1 MKEELLVKKSDNR
14 KKQEKGFWYVLMHR
28 DKKGRKSLVLLLF
41 LLLTV
46 VLLSTS
52 VYAWFTANYVVSVT
66 DLDVTVA
73 SGSGIQISTDAINW
87 KSLVTSSELLAAS
100 STYAD
105 AVNQVPT
112 RVNTGTILNPVSTV
126 NTVAAVN
133 GYKVGGEN
141 TKSLQ
146 GLKMYLG
153 SVTNNSLGN
162 YILTATEENDRNG
175 ASGNYL
181 AFDVFIKS
189 DFSENTTLYLTKNT
203 SVKGYTV
210 NSGIDTDIEYAS
222 RIAIIDEGN
231 TASSS
236 TTSTMQALNDG
247 TSAIFIE
254 PNYDVHTA
262 TGVNHASNVYG
273 ITTYATTAAYNTAN
287 DSSVTYQ
294 PALAYS
300 GVKAPIAANQ
310 ADYSTGATTGVKWG
324 DATATNYGS
333 LFGDVTINKLIAS
346 DNDTAA
352 SGTHTELMTLK
363 PGVTKLR
370 IYMWIEGQDI
380 DCENKASG
388 GTLIFNLG
396 FEVNEPGTN
405 PVTP

>member
-1 MKEELLVKKSDNR
+1 MDDVVLVKKKNEDK
-14 KKQEKGFWYVLMHR
+14 KKQKGVWYILMHR
-28 DKKGRKSLVLLLF
+28 DKKGRKGLSLLLF

-66 DLDVTVA
+66 DLEVTVA
-73 SGSGIQISTDAINW
+73 SGAGIQISTDAINW
-87 KSLVTSSELLAAS
+87 KSLVTSSEILAAS

-112 RVNTGTILNPVSTV
+112 RSNSGTILNPVSTV
-126 NTVAAVN
+126 NTVGDVT
-133 GYKVGGEN
+133 GYKADGTT
-141 TKSLQ
+141 TKTFK
-146 GLKMYLG
+146 GLNMYLG
-153 SVTNNSLGN
+153 NVTNNSLGN
-162 YILTATEENDRNG
+162 YILTTTLENDHNG

-189 DFSENTTLYLTKNT
+189 DFSDATTLYLTKNT

-210 NSGIDTDIEYAS
+210 NSGQDTDIEYAS
-222 RIAIIDEGN
+222 RIAIINEGN

-236 TTSTMQALNDG
+236 STSTMQSLNTG
-247 TSAIFIE
+247 SAVIFIE

-273 ITTYATTAAYNTAN
+273 ITTYETTAAYNTAN
-287 DSSVTYQ
+287 SSSVAYQ

-300 GVKAPIAANQ
+300 GVKAAITATANDYVTNAA
-310 ADYSTGATTGVKWG
+310 TGVKWG
-324 DATATNYGS
+324 DAKATNYNS
-333 LFGDVTINKLIAS
+333 YFADVTINKLIAS

-380 DCENKASG
+380 DCENNASG

-396 FEVNEPGTN
+396 FEVNEPNTN

>member
-1 MKEELLVKKSDNR
+1 MKEDFLVKKTDNR
-14 KKQEKGFWYVLMHR
+14 KKKEKGFWYILMHR
-28 DKKGRKSLVLLLF
+28 NKRGRKSLVLLLF

-87 KSLVTSSELLAAS
+87 KSLVTSTELLNAS

-112 RVNTGTILNPVSTV
+112 RVNSGTILNPVSTV
-126 NTVAAVN
+126 NTVSTVT

-141 TKSLQ
+141 TKSIN
-146 GLKMYLG
+146 GLKMFLG
-153 SVTNNSLGN
+153 NVTNNTLGN
-162 YILTATEENDRNG
+162 YILTATEENDKNG
-175 ASGNYL
+175 ATGNYL

-189 DFSENTTLYLTKNT
+189 DFSTSTTLYLTKNT

-222 RIAIIDEGN
+222 RIAIIDEGHV
-231 TASSS
+231 ASSA
-236 TTSTMQALNDG
+236 TTAQMQELNDG
-247 TSAIFIE
+247 SEAIFIE
-254 PNYDVHTA
+254 PNYDIHTA

-273 ITTYATTAAYNTAN
+273 ITTYATTTDYNTAN
-287 DSSVTYQ
+287 DTSVTYQ
-294 PALAYS
+294 PALTYS
-300 GVKAPIAANQ
+300 GVKASIAAD
-310 ADYSTGATTGVKWG
+310 ATDYLTNATTGVKWG
-324 DATATNYGS
+324 DATSTNYSS
-333 LFGDVTINKLIAS
+333 LFDTVTINKLIAS
-346 DNDTAA
+346 DNDTSA
-352 SGTHTELMTLK
+352 SGTHTELLTLN

-380 DCENKASG
+380 DCENNASG

-396 FEVNEPGTN
+396 FEVNDPN
-405 PVTP
+405 SVTP

>member
-1 MKEELLVKKSDNR
+1 MNEETLVKKTKENR
-14 KKQEKGFWYVLMHR
+14 KKEKGFWYVLMHR

-112 RVNTGTILNPVSTV
+112 RVNSGTILNPVSTV
-126 NTVAAVN
+126 NAVSAVN
-133 GYKVGGEN
+133 GYKAGGET

-153 SVTNNSLGN
+153 TVTNNTLGN
-162 YILTATEENDRNG
+162 YILTATEESDRNG
-175 ASGNYL
+175 NTGNYL

-189 DFSENTTLYLTKNT
+189 DFSSNTTLYLTKNT

-210 NSGIDTDIEYAS
+210 NSGMDTDIEYAS

-231 TASSS
+231 TQSSS
-236 TTSTMQALNDG
+236 TTATMQALNAG
-247 TSAIFIE
+247 SSAIFIE

-273 ITTYATTAAYNTAN
+273 ITTYATTAEYNTAN
-287 DSSVTYQ
+287 TTSLNYQ

-310 ADYSTGATTGVKWG
+310 TDYSTSEATGVKWG
-324 DATATNYGS
+324 DATATNYSS
-333 LFGDVTINKLIAS
+333 LFGDVTIDKLIAS
-346 DNDTAA
+346 DNDTSATGA
-352 SGTHTELMTLK
+352 HTELLTLK

-396 FEVNEPGTN
+396 FEVDEPAANN
-405 PVTP
+405 P

>member
-1 MKEELLVKKSDNR
+1 MNEETLVKKTKENR
-14 KKQEKGFWYVLMHR
+14 KKKKGFWYVLMHR

-87 KSLVTSSELLAAS
+87 KSLVTSSELLAAHT
-100 STYAD
+100 TYAD

-112 RVNTGTILNPVSTV
+112 RVNQGTILNPVSTV

-133 GYKVGGEN
+133 GYKNDGTT
-141 TKSLQ
+141 TKSLK
-146 GLKMYLG
+146 GLNMFLG
-153 SVTNNSLGN
+153 TVTNNALGN
-162 YILTATEENDRNG
+162 YILTSTAESDHDGN
-175 ASGNYL
+175 SGNYL

-210 NSGIDTDIEYAS
+210 NSGTDTDIEYAS

-236 TTSTMQALNDG
+236 TTATMQALDDG

-273 ITTYATTAAYNTAN
+273 ITTYTTTADYNTAT
-287 DSSVTYQ
+287 SSNVTYQ

-300 GVKAPIAANQ
+300 GVKSAIAAT
-310 ADYSTGATTGVKWG
+310 ATDYVTSEQTGVKWG
-324 DATATNYGS
+324 DATAANYSS
-333 LFGDVTINKLIAS
+333 LFDAVTINKLIAS
-346 DNDTAA
+346 DNDTAQ
-352 SGTHTELMTLK
+352 SGTHTELLTLK

-370 IYMWIEGQDI
+370 IYMWIEGQDV

-388 GTLIFNLG
+388 GTIIFNLG
-396 FEVNEPGTN
+396 FEVDEPGSNN
-405 PVTP
+405 P

>member
-1 MKEELLVKKSDNR
+1 MNGSNLANNAKENR
-14 KKQEKGFWYVLMHR
+14 KKEKGFWYFLMHR
-28 DKKGRKSLVLLLF
+28 DKRGKKSLVMLLF

-87 KSLVTSSELLAAS
+87 KSLITSSELLAAH

-112 RVNTGTILNPVSTV
+112 RVNSGTILNPVSTV
-126 NTVAAVN
+126 NTVVSVN
-133 GYKVGGEN
+133 GYKNDGET
-141 TKSLQ
+141 TKSLK
-146 GLKMYLG
+146 GLKMFLG
-153 SVTNNSLGN
+153 TVTNNALGN
-162 YILTATEENDRNG
+162 YILTATEESDHDGNN
-175 ASGNYL
+175 GNYL

-222 RIAIIDEGN
+222 RIAIIDEGY

-236 TTSTMQALNDG
+236 STSAMQALNDG

-254 PNYDVHTA
+254 PNYDVHTQ

-273 ITTYATTAAYNTAN
+273 ITTYATTAAYNTGESESA
-287 DSSVTYQ
+287 DYQ

-300 GVKAPIAANQ
+300 GVKAPIAAT
-310 ADYSTGATTGVKWG
+310 ATDYSTSAATGVKWG
-324 DATATNYGS
+324 DATAANYSS
-333 LFGDVTINKLIAS
+333 LFDVVTINKYIAS
-346 DNDTAA
+346 DNDT
-352 SGTHTELMTLK
+352 SQDGTHTELLTLR

-370 IYMWIEGQDI
+370 IYMWIEGQDV
-380 DCENKASG
+380 DCENNASG
-388 GTLIFNLG
+388 GTIIFNLG
-396 FEVNEPGTN
+396 FEVDEP
-405 PVTP
+405 